1 MVVRKQKK
9 SRKQRRSRTHGWGA
23 VTKRRGAGH
32 RGGRGKAGAGKRGQ
46 QKKSMYL
53 AAGVKP
59 IGKTGIRYKKQE
71 LALNTINV
79 QDISLRLEKWISEG
93 KAKKTG
99 NKFQIDLKKLGY
111 QKLLGA
117 GRLDKPVEVKVNLFS
132 KRAEEKILKAGGKI
146 IKKEKPKPSEE
157 KPEE

>member
-1 MVVRKQKK
+1 MTIRRQRKI
-9 SRKQRRSRTHGWGA
+9 RKQRGNRTHGWGA
-23 VTKRRGAGH
+23 GKKHRGAGH

-71 LALNTINV
+71 PALNIINV
-79 QDISLRLEKWISEG
+79 QTISLNVEKWVSEG
-93 KAKKTG
+93 KAKKSG
-99 NKFQIDLKKLGY
+99 NKFQIDLKALGY

-117 GRLDKPVEVKVNLFS
+117 GKIDKPVEIKINIFS
-132 KRAEEKILKAGGKI
+132 KKAEQKITKAGGRI
-146 IKKEKPKPSEE
+146 IKQEKPSQEKPKE
-157 KPEE
+157 